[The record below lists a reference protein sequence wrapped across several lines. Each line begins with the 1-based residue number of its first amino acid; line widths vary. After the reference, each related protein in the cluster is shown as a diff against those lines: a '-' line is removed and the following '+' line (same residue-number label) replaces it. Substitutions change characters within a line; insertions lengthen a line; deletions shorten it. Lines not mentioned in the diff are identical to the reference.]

1 MTGRAESVCQA
12 VTRAAANLTGH
23 FRREGVV
30 EPAPTVAAQAAR
42 VACAALAALGTK
54 ICIRE

>member
-23 FRREGVV
+23 FRREGVI
-30 EPAPTVAAQAAR
+30 EFASAITTKTAG